1 MFSLSELSKPYKG
14 LVGAACVSATILI
27 TGCGGGG
34 GGEDTP
40 TGATANMQGAE
51 GYSVAQGVQVN
62 SIVDGNSITATTASL
77 PSKPAS
83 TQEATRFLTQ
93 ATFGPTDQSIN
104 ELMSGGYE
112 AWFNKQASAT
122 PNLYYKGYWEQRNTK
137 IKTQNAA
144 LGSHISELNHAFW
157 TKAITGDDQLRQR
170 LTLALSEIFVV
181 STQDNCGDSNTR
193 GVASYMDMLGA
204 RAFGTYRQLL
214 EAVTLH
220 PIMGC
225 YLSHLGNQK
234 EEIDPATG
242 RTTGRVPDENYARE
256 VMQLFS
262 IGLVMLNKDG
272 TVKVDAQGQPIE
284 TYQASD
290 VAGLARVFTG
300 WSWDCPT
307 WPSDNCFRWGSDGT
321 AANPDRWVLQMRP
334 YAKFHSPMEKR
345 FLGTVIPAQGA
356 ASPTASLK
364 TALDTIANHPNVAPF
379 ISKQLIQRLVTSNP
393 SPAYVSRVA
402 TVFTS
407 SGGNLFTVAKAIL
420 MDAEARDFQ
429 TAVTSTKFGKVRE
442 PLLRI
447 SALFRA
453 YTARSASGY
462 FLMWSTNDPAKAL
475 AQAPLQ
481 APSVFNYF
489 RPQYTP
495 PNSATSRAGLVS
507 PEMQIGHESSAAGY
521 VNFVRDGLAWGWG
534 ACGYTNQCATSPV
547 DIRLDFITN
556 TTSTAYQLAKTPA
569 KLVEDV
575 NQRLMYGTMPEDL
588 KTEITQ
594 AVSSVW
600 VGADNAPDTAEGY
613 RRRVKVALLLTMASP
628 EFQVQK

>member
-34 GGEDTP
+34 GGDTP
-40 TGATANMQGAE
+40 TGAAANMQGAE
-51 GYSVAQGVQVN
+51 SYSVAQGVQVN
-62 SIVDGNSITATTASL
+62 SIVDGNSTTATTAST

-93 ATFGPTDQSIN
+93 ATFGPTDESVN
-104 ELMSGGYE
+104 ELLSGGYE
-112 AWFNKQASAT
+112 AWFNKQASAA
-122 PNLYYKGYWEQRNTK
+122 PNQYFKGYWEQRNAKLKAQTPP
-137 IKTQNAA
+137 

-170 LTLALSEIFVV
+170 IALALSEIFVV
-181 STQDNCGDSNTR
+181 STQDSCGESNTR
-193 GVASYMDMLGA
+193 GVAAYMDMLNA

-214 EAVTLH
+214 ESVTLH

-300 WSWDCPT
+300 WSWECPN
-307 WPSDNCFRWGSDGT
+307 WPSDSCFRWGGDSAT
-321 AANPDRWVLQMRP
+321 PNPDRWVLQMRP
-334 YAKFHSPMEKR
+334 YAKFHSPLEKR
-345 FLGTVIPAQGA
+345 FLGTVIPAQTT

-364 TALDTIANHPNVAPF
+364 IALDTIANHPNVAPF

-393 SPAYVSRVA
+393 SPAYISRVA

-407 SGGNLFTVAKAIL
+407 SGGSLFTVAKAIL

-429 TAVTSTKFGKVRE
+429 TAVNSTKFGKVRE
-442 PLLRI
+442 PLLRMT
-447 SALFRA
+447 ALFRA
-453 YTARSASGY
+453 YKARSASGY
-462 FLMWSTNDPAKAL
+462 YLMWSTNDPAKAL

-481 APSVFNYF
+481 SPSVFNYF

-495 PNSATSRAGLVS
+495 PNSTTSRSGLVS
-507 PEMQIGHESSAAGY
+507 PEMQIVHESSAAGY

-534 ACGYTNQCATSPV
+534 ACGYSNQCATSPV

-556 TTSTAYQLAKTPA
+556 TGNATYQLAKTPA